1 MFMGSPADRRALP
14 IVSSSAMP
22 DNAPSAFEILR
33 QKALN
38 SRFFTISLLL
48 HVLIVTILGGTVLF
62 KAYVEPPDFTGG
74 EGGSFV
80 EQSASVSPPQQQQ
93 QQQQPTFQVQ
103 TPTATSNAP
112 SLSAITTIGPSQAT
126 FSLPS
131 ISTPTINPAATS
143 VTQASAPSTPSF
155 GEGMSVETAK
165 GISNF
170 TGGWATGG
178 GGGPG
183 SSLKSR
189 EFQFTAY
196 LAKYS
201 GGDWDSTVSVS
212 NNKITRGSLPNL
224 LYTITKWSNEKIKA
238 NPQAEPLNLADEKE
252 LMAKKPPFIL
262 FTGHMDFKLTDQE
275 VANLQKYIRLGGCI
289 WGDSSLPGEN
299 SRFDIAFR
307 REMRRIVPDVDKDF
321 EPLAPDHP
329 VFNKG
334 YYPEINSVPS
344 GINFYAQK
352 VMALKIYGE
361 IAVIYTMND
370 YCDMWQIGITEDGQ
384 IDLSR
389 DKNKKYVAINL
400 ELWNK
405 RETYIRN
412 IDDPKTLAAT
422 YKFGTNMV
430 IHLLTRWEDKLRF
443 VPKGL

>member
-1 MFMGSPADRRALP
+1 MF
-14 IVSSSAMP
+14 
-22 DNAPSAFEILR
+22 EKLR
-33 QKALN
+33 QKLLN
-38 SRFFTISLLL
+38 SRFFTVSLLL
-48 HVLIVTILGGTVLF
+48 HVLLVTILGGTVLF

-80 EQSASVSPPQQQQ
+80 EQSNSVSPPQQQT
-93 QQQQPTFQVQ
+93 QQQPTFQVQ
-103 TPTATSNAP
+103 TPTASSTAP

-126 FSLPS
+126 FTLPS

-143 VTQASAPSTPSF
+143 ITQASAPNTPTF

-170 TGGWATGG
+170 TGGWAGG
-178 GGGPG
+178 GSGGPG

-201 GGDWDSTVSVS
+201 GGDWASTVSLS
-212 NNKITRGSLPNL
+212 SGKITKGSLPNL
-224 LYTITKWSNEKIKA
+224 LYTMGKWSRDKIKA
-238 NPQAEPLNLADEKE
+238 NPQAEPLDLASEE
-252 LMAKKPPFIL
+252 IFSKKPPFIL
-262 FTGHMDFKLTDQE
+262 FTGHKDFVLTEKE

-289 WGDSSLPGEN
+289 WGDSSLPGQN

-321 EPLAPDHP
+321 EPLPGDHP
-329 VFNKG
+329 VFTKN
-334 YYPEINSVPS
+334 YFPEITSPPP
-344 GINFYAQK
+344 GINYYKEK

-370 YCDMWQIGITEDGQ
+370 YADMWQIGVTEDGQ
-384 IDLSR
+384 IDISR
-389 DKNKKYVAINL
+389 DKNKRYVAINDN
-400 ELWNK
+400 LWDA
-405 RETYIRN
+405 RFTYIRN
-412 IDDPKTLAAT
+412 IDDPKALTDT

-430 IHLLTRWEDKLRF
+430 LHLLTRWEDKLRF
-443 VPKGL
+443 VPTGL